1 MGRMRSYSG
10 RVIFAPTG
18 YFAGASM
25 LNPIRFIENN
35 CQQCWNCK
43 KCEGGEVIRWRDSV
57 AHPFRFYELPVCRI
71 DGGKAM
77 YEVYKAQCPE
87 FEDVTSNE
95 QRKEVPF

>member
-1 MGRMRSYSG
+1 MKGC
-10 RVIFAPTG
+10 
-18 YFAGASM
+18 SM
-25 LNPIRFIENN
+25 FNPIRYSEKN

-77 YEVYKAQCPE
+77 FEVYDVHCPE
-87 FEDVTSNE
+87 FENLPTGG
-95 QRKEVPF
+95 QRREAKPDE